1 MEVFSEYLDF
11 NLNYLTA
18 LQFAVKNIGRDI
30 EKNSSRV
37 GAVYDLGPCCFEF
50 SANELPLTILSKRYL
65 NPFFAIAE
73 AAWIIDGSNKLSP
86 LKYFISSY
94 DKFSDDGDIL
104 NGAYGYRARKHF
116 EIDQINEIVSLLKR
130 DSTTR
135 RAVITLYSPDDLSN
149 SNSRDI
155 PCNTS
160 IFFKIRNSKLDMMV
174 INRSNDLFLGIPYN
188 VFVFNVLLKY
198 IASEVGCEVGK
209 QTHVTDS
216 LHVYEKDYDAVKD
229 IVAANSFEGVSNA
242 LDSFI
247 PLGNKFVSDII
258 NNREAILNITFTEI
272 NDPFLKYIFHVYTKH
287 KNKNFIR
294 LENTNNIIEYVAEE
308 WLKKYNRERNY
319 VT

>member
-18 LQFAVKNIGRDI
+18 LQFAVKNIDREI
-30 EKNSSRV
+30 EKSSSRV

-50 SANELPLTILSKRYL
+50 CANELPITILSRRYL

-73 AAWIIDGSNKLSP
+73 AAWIIEGSNKLSP

-94 DKFSDDGDIL
+94 DKFSDDGDTL
-104 NGAYGYRARKHF
+104 NGAYGYRARKYF

-149 SNSRDI
+149 RNSRDI
-155 PCNTS
+155 PCNTN

-198 IASEVGCEVGK
+198 IAGEVGCEVGK
-209 QTHVTDS
+209 QRHISDS
-216 LHVYEKDYDAVKD
+216 LHIYAKDFDAVKD
-229 IVAANSFEGVSNA
+229 VVSANNIESVSNILGSFLP
-242 LDSFI
+242 LD
-247 PLGNKFVSDII
+247 NDFVSDII
-258 NNREAILNITFTEI
+258 NNRGAILNATFSHI
-272 NDPFLKYIFHVYTKH
+272 NAPFLKYIFQIYTKH
-287 KNKNFIR
+287 KNKELVR
-294 LENTNNIIEYVAEE
+294 VGNTNNIIEYVTEQ
-308 WLKKYNRERNY
+308 WLKKYNRER
-319 VT
+319 